1 MAIHKLSQAFFGSLQ
16 IEWPCPACGQLTLHI
31 KKETLHQAD
40 SYESRQLWKEE
51 WAEPEMLSGVF
62 CCMAECYRPQ
72 CGEVVICSGT
82 SGNERDWGG
91 ETGDQYYTFYTPVS
105 FVPPLNPFKI
115 HDNCPDEISEPLVAS
130 FSVYLA
136 QPGSAANLIRI
147 TVERLLTAIGVPEL
161 NEKGKRIVLHD
172 RLEKHLPGNYADYAG
187 PLMAIKFLGNAG
199 SHTYD
204 EVKISD
210 IEDAFEIMEY
220 VVSDIFSER
229 KESIEVLTKRLN
241 DRFGKK
247 E

>member
-1 MAIHKLSQAFFGSLQ
+1 MAIHKLSQAFFGSLE
-16 IEWPCPACGQLTLHI
+16 IEWPCPACGQLTLQI

-40 SYESRQLWKEE
+40 SYGSQQLWKEE
-51 WAEPEMLSGVF
+51 WSEPEMLSGVF

-72 CGEVVICSGT
+72 CGEVVVCSGT
-82 SGNERDWGG
+82 SGNERDWEG
-91 ETGDQYYTFYTPVS
+91 ETGDQYYTFYSPVS
-105 FVPPLNPFKI
+105 FVPPLKPFIINEK
-115 HDNCPDEISEPLVAS
+115 CPDEISKPLVAS

-161 NEKGKRIVLHD
+161 NDKGRRIILHE
-172 RLEKHLPGNYADYAG
+172 RLERHLPGNYADYAG

-229 KESIEVLTKRLN
+229 KESIEVLTRRLN

>member
-1 MAIHKLSQAFFGSLQ
+1 MAIHKLSKAFFTSLHV
-16 IEWPCPACGQLTLHI
+16 EWPCPACGQLTLQI
-31 KKETLHQAD
+31 KKETLHDAD
-40 SYESRQLWKEE
+40 TYDSRKLWKEE
-51 WAEPEMLSGVF
+51 WSDPEMLSGVF

-72 CGEVVICSGT
+72 CGEVVVCSGT
-82 SGNERDWGG
+82 SGNEEDWDD
-91 ETGDQYYTFYTPVS
+91 TGPKYYRVYTPVN
-105 FVPPLNPFKI
+105 FVPPLNPFII
-115 HDNCPDEISEPLVAS
+115 HEKYPDEISEPLVAS

-161 NEKGKRIVLHD
+161 NDKGKRMVLHE
-172 RLEKHLPGNYADYAG
+172 RLEKHLPGTYSDYAG

-204 EVKISD
+204 EVMIGD

-220 VVSDIFSER
+220 VMTDIFSGR
-229 KESIEVLTKRLN
+229 KESIEVLTRTLN

-247 E
+247 K

>member
-1 MAIHKLSQAFFGSLQ
+1 MAIHKLSQAFFDTLE
-16 IEWPCPACGQLTLHI
+16 IEWPCPACGQLTLQI
-31 KKETLHQAD
+31 KKETLHQALT
-40 SYESRQLWKEE
+40 YESRQIWKEE
-51 WAEPEMLSGVF
+51 WSQPDMLSGVF
-62 CCMAECYRPQ
+62 SCMAECYRPQ
-72 CGEVVICSGT
+72 CGEVVVCSGT
-82 SGNERDWGG
+82 SGNEEDWDD
-91 ETGDQYYTFYTPVS
+91 TGINYYHVYTPVN
-105 FVPPLNPFKI
+105 FVPPLNPFIINKK
-115 HDNCPDEISEPLVAS
+115 CSDEISEPLVAS
-130 FSVYLA
+130 FAVYLA